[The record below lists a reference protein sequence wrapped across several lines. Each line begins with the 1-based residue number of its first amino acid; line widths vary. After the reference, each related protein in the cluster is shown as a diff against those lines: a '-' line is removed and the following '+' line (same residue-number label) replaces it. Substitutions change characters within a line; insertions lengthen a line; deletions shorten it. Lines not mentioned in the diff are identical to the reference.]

1 MSETSSISVDTS
13 LRNVDT
19 LNGGI
24 KNLSL
29 VSDSIDLNSESERR
43 NKDLYDEHDI
53 SGSASKSY
61 SRNNDYMNKYYSN
74 VPRRINSVV
83 SEDEGD
89 VTTEN
94 TTSETD
100 TVLSSGD
107 IFQMIGSEN
116 NWGKEVHRVPSM
128 AGRASSIHDKLKFQD
143 EHKNL
148 AVRRLQLGAVNNFD
162 LPNAG
167 ESHSLANETDVL
179 KKQLVQY
186 RIKVKALTEI
196 LKQINLDS
204 DSNSQIN
211 EKIRSVKESKNAVTY
226 NAESYAASLDDETR
240 NSPIAIEEH
249 EKLVITLEEKNKELI
264 KLKEE
269 LIRNK
274 DEYETMLEEVNDYLQ
289 HNETISNEVSSILNF
304 LLDNMDL
311 TAEEQDNLVRA
322 TNFEPTFIDVKIKA
336 LSVNVVKL
344 VNELASRKDYE
355 QISNLDSAKAT
366 DVVPES
372 DVSHNDTSEIL
383 DSKLELAIETMHE
396 KYHDFLQSIQYKLQ
410 RNEFL
415 EKALKDKLQDQKVL
429 LESIANTENERI
441 RIQNPKQ
448 YLQKSQSDFFSS
460 IDELGKRA
468 SMDLSKSYQD
478 HVEALN
484 NMLQNYKNELEDKDK
499 QLTELRS
506 QRRNSFNTNT
516 ELDLAEKIKEQSLT
530 LEETSSRWHKQRSG
544 YESKIEALQN
554 EKHDLTMKL
563 NAVRTQLQSLEAKTE
578 GEFMEMRK
586 KLNTAMR
593 KAAYYVEDN
602 QLLQEQ
608 MEELGNDRNILQ
620 EENSKLRERAGEFQ
634 DGDKTL
640 QQFTLLKSKLLDHL
654 KAIFGSFDK
663 ILQKESIDQAFNKLH
678 NLEQLDGAKH
688 FKKTLVKLDSVF
700 FFIES
705 AIDSIITEHID
716 ILLKQKDE
724 WSSSPLE
731 DKLQKQSSL
740 KIDELRKKWIGERE
754 RRKLE
759 SEAATS
765 RINMLQIEN
774 QRLREQLGVR

>member
-1 MSETSSISVDTS
+1 
-13 LRNVDT
+13 
-19 LNGGI
+19 
-24 KNLSL
+24 
-29 VSDSIDLNSESERR
+29 
-43 NKDLYDEHDI
+43 
-53 SGSASKSY
+53 
-61 SRNNDYMNKYYSN
+61 
-74 VPRRINSVV
+74 
-83 SEDEGD
+83 
-89 VTTEN
+89 
-94 TTSETD
+94 
-100 TVLSSGD
+100 
-107 IFQMIGSEN
+107 
-116 NWGKEVHRVPSM
+116 
-128 AGRASSIHDKLKFQD
+128 
-143 EHKNL
+143 
-148 AVRRLQLGAVNNFD
+148 
-162 LPNAG
+162 
-167 ESHSLANETDVL
+167 
-179 KKQLVQY
+179 
-186 RIKVKALTEI
+186 
-196 LKQINLDS
+196 
-204 DSNSQIN
+204 
-211 EKIRSVKESKNAVTY
+211 
-226 NAESYAASLDDETR
+226 
-240 NSPIAIEEH
+240 
-249 EKLVITLEEKNKELI
+249 
-264 KLKEE
+264 
-269 LIRNK
+269 
-274 DEYETMLEEVNDYLQ
+274 
-289 HNETISNEVSSILNF
+289 
-304 LLDNMDL
+304 
-311 TAEEQDNLVRA
+311 
-322 TNFEPTFIDVKIKA
+322 
-336 LSVNVVKL
+336 
-344 VNELASRKDYE
+344 
-355 QISNLDSAKAT
+355 
-366 DVVPES
+366 
-372 DVSHNDTSEIL
+372 
-383 DSKLELAIETMHE
+383 
-396 KYHDFLQSIQYKLQ
+396 
-410 RNEFL
+410 
-415 EKALKDKLQDQKVL
+415 
-429 LESIANTENERI
+429 
-441 RIQNPKQ
+441 
-448 YLQKSQSDFFSS
+448 
-460 IDELGKRA
+460 
-468 SMDLSKSYQD
+468 MDLSKSYQD